1 MGRHDNIC
9 RLSRERLSVS
19 DSIAGTVLD
28 GLEFARN
35 GGLLERFVDLDD
47 LPRIAELLAT
57 TAGVLSV
64 RLEGWRDNE
73 GKSWLQ
79 LNIAGEPVLCCQRCL
94 GGVTFPLDIKSRLQ
108 LIAPGED
115 WPDDDLADDSADA
128 IDADG
133 ELDVLSLIEDEV
145 LLALPIAPRHEQC
158 ESPSATASGHGSS
171 PFAALVA
178 LKKHRNKE

>member
-1 MGRHDNIC
+1 MP
-9 RLSRERLSVS
+9 

-28 GLEFARN
+28 SLEFARS
-35 GGLLERFVDLDD
+35 GGALERRVGLDE
-47 LPRIAELLAT
+47 LPRLAELLST
-57 TAGVLSV
+57 TEGFLSV

-79 LNIAGEPVLCCQRCL
+79 LDIAGEPVLCCQRCL
-94 GGVTFPLDIKSRLQ
+94 GGVKFPLGFKSRLQ

-128 IDADG
+128 IAG
-133 ELDVLSLIEDEV
+133 ERALAVLSLIEDEV

-158 ESPSATASGHGSS
+158 EPPSADADGHGSS

-178 LKKHRNKE
+178 LKQHRNKE